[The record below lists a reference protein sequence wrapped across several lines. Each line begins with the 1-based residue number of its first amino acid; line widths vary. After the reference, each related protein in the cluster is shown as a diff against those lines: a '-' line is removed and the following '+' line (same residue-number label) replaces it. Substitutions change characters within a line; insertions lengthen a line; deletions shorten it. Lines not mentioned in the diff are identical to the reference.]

1 MFLFSV
7 VGYINPRIKLKGFV
21 DFFSSGFKWIL
32 GIVFTLFSGFL
43 TIQGI
48 SAGKYDG
55 ISMKATKFAVKSY
68 IPLIGGYLS
77 EGLDFVVLSSV
88 LIKNAIGMSGLILLL
103 ISILSPIIQLVML
116 KLGMQLASSI
126 VEPLGNSQ
134 MSSFL
139 STCSKI
145 MIFPIALILGMA
157 FMYILT
163 VAMLMCTANV
173 LV

>member
-1 MFLFSV
+1 M
-7 VGYINPRIKLKGFV
+7 
-21 DFFSSGFKWIL
+21 
-32 GIVFTLFSGFL
+32 FSGFL

-55 ISMKATKFAVKSY
+55 ISIKATKFAVKSY
-68 IPLIGGYLS
+68 IPIIGGYLS

-88 LIKNAIGMSGLILLL
+88 LIKNAVGLSGLILLL

-116 KLGMQLASSI
+116 KLGMQLSAGI

-139 STCSKI
+139 ATCSKI
-145 MIFPIALILGMA
+145 LVYPIALILGMA